1 LYNAKYLV
9 SIWSIHHPGLEPAG
23 QHEGFLLY
31 RNRTVQPR
39 AFFVP
44 RARGASDAEAESIM
58 AAGAIDFRREILID
72 DTVIS
77 GPAFDTAATSSVI
90 FNEISEERL
99 EIEVDASASGW
110 LFISDTYYPGWQAT
124 LDGRPVKI
132 YRADICG
139 RAIAV
144 GPGRHRIELSFRS
157 RSFGLGMWTSLASL
171 VLIGGGLAFSYIRRR
186 KKSAVGPRTQER
198 IWT

>member
-1 LYNAKYLV
+1 
-9 SIWSIHHPGLEPAG
+9 
-23 QHEGFLLY
+23 
-31 RNRTVQPR
+31 
-39 AFFVP
+39 
-44 RARGASDAEAESIM
+44 M

-77 GPAFDTAATSSVI
+77 GPAWDTAATASVI
-90 FNEISEERL
+90 FNESSEERL